1 MLIHLALYQQIPHR
15 QAKKAQHNLSGRCR
29 TDGRERFLHSL
40 SHLPAP
46 PTTRETAYNQSAR
59 YHMPRRQR
67 FPLASLYCATQYGL
81 LPFRQM
87 VTFKYITQRRHAYKV
102 FLYCIYLV
110 LALVLNLCGTRHLTS
125 HIKMHKSNKTK
136 TSCFLS
142 RMPALRVTG
151 IEPVSHAWEA
161 RVLPLNDTRAF
172 ALTARPQFILSGM

>member
-102 FLYCIYLV
+102 FFVLYSCAGTCAKLV
-110 LALVLNLCGTRHLTS
+110 RNTSLN
-125 HIKMHKSNKTK
+125 KSNKTK